1 MRAMTRRSLFGTV
14 LAALVAPFLPK
25 PKPVAP
31 GLMFHKYA
39 FSMVW
44 PLPTEAQIQA
54 VVDDPSMHY
63 YSDTAMLY
71 DSELIWSDKERAA
84 RTAANRPVLST
95 ARPAD
100 ELFITSGGKGY
111 ILMNLY

>member
-1 MRAMTRRSLFGTV
+1 MTRRSIFRAA

-25 PKPVAP
+25 PKPKPVTP
-31 GLMFHKYA
+31 GLMFHKDA
-39 FSMVW
+39 VSMMW
-44 PLPTEAQIQA
+44 ALPTEAQIQA

-63 YSDTAMLY
+63 YSDLV
-71 DSELIWSDKERAA
+71 WSDDERAA
-84 RTAANRPVLST
+84 RVAANRPVTST

-111 ILMNLY
+111 ILRRGDGTHH